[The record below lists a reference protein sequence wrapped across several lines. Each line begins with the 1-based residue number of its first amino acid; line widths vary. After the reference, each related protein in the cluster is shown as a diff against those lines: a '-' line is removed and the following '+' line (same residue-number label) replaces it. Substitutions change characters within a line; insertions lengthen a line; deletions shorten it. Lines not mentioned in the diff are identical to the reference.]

1 MAARIFGAIGRVVG
15 EFFSSLGPSDFTI
28 RHRPGG
34 PVVVRGRIARSKVP
48 AIAEFFAR
56 DLCPCGPVVVRGSW
70 GGRVLRLR
78 ISGDLVPHQKQ
89 QVRNFLVHH
98 LR

>member
-1 MAARIFGAIGRVVG
+1 MAARLFGAIGRVVG
-15 EFFSSLGPSDFTI
+15 EFFSALGPSDFI
-28 RHRPGG
+28 LRHKPGG

-48 AIAEFFAR
+48 TITEFFAR
-56 DLCPCGPVVVRGSW
+56 DLSPSGPVAVRGSW

-78 ISGDLVPHQKQ
+78 ISGDLGADQKQ
-89 QVRNFLVHH
+89 RVRNFLMHH

>member
-1 MAARIFGAIGRVVG
+1 MAARVFGAIGRAVG
-15 EFFSSLGPSDFTI
+15 EFFSALGPSDFTI

-56 DLCPCGPVVVRGSW
+56 DLRPSGPVAVRGSW
-70 GGRVLRLR
+70 VDRALRLR
-78 ISGDLVPHQKQ
+78 ITGELSPDQTQ
-89 QVRNFLVHH
+89 RVRNFLMYH